1 MLQYGVR
8 KLAHTLLV
16 ALGVVTL
23 VFAALRL
30 SGDPA
35 ATMLPGDASVEELV
49 ALRKTLGL
57 DKPLPVQYASFLVG
71 AVTGDFGISFR
82 HQQPALGL
90 VMDRLPATLELAFAA
105 LVLAVVVAVPLGIIA
120 ALNRG
125 RLADVL
131 AMAFAVVGQ
140 ATPYF
145 WMGIMLI
152 LIVSVELGWLPTSG
166 RGSFAHLILPAI
178 TLGTHFAASLAR
190 LTRTAMLEVLGQNY
204 VTTARAKGLPERTVI
219 LAHALKNASVP
230 VVTLIGLQFG
240 TLLGGA
246 VVTDVRQP
254 GRAPAAAG
262 VGPGRQCPAS
272 SRHRSPRAGS
282 ALAPDLGSAH
292 LVADRAG
299 RHRPGRRRRLA
310 DRPRQRLLSRPC
322 RPRRDEADRR
332 PARVSVRAAGHRGDR
347 RGRRQHS
354 RPRHRAG
361 HRLVGRPRA
370 HHPWARP
377 EPAGARLRAGGASA
391 GRPHAAH
398 PVPPPAPR
406 DLVRHPDPGH
416 LRRRADHHSRIY
428 AVLPRPGRA
437 AAHAVMGLR
446 SAGRRGVR
454 TAGVVDVRIS
464 GAGHHGRGARRQPGR
479 RCAARC
485 PRSADSIPGPGLGHI

>member
-35 ATMLPGDASVEELV
+35 ATMLPGDASVDELV

-57 DKPLPVQYASFLVG
+57 DRPIPVQYVSFLVG

-90 VMDRLPATLELAFAA
+90 VIDRLPATLELAFAA

-152 LIVSVELGWLPTSG
+152 LVVSVELGWLPTSG
-166 RGSFAHLILPAI
+166 RGTWAHLILPAI

-230 VVTLIGLQFG
+230 VITLIGLQFG

-246 VVTDVRQP
+246 VVTETIFAWPGVGRLAVQSIFVRDYPVVQAGVFVLALSFVASTCSSICSTASSIPASAPRTRREATALASAAPGAARDRRRRRCVAGALGGAGLADVRQP
-254 GRAPAAAG
+254 GGAAQAAG
-262 VGPGRQCPAS
+262 VDLGRQRHAS
-272 SRHRSPRAGS
+272 SRHRSARAGP
-282 ALAPDLGSAH
+282 ALASHLGRSN
-292 LVADRAG
+292 LVADRAR
-299 RHRPGRRRRLA
+299 RHRAGRRRGLA
-310 DRPRQRLLSRPC
+310 DRPCQRLLPRPH
-322 RPRRDEADRR
+322 RSRRDEADRR

-347 RGRRQHS
+347 GRRRQHS
-354 RPRHRAG
+354 RSRHRAG
-361 HRLVGRPRA
+361 HRLLGWPRA
-370 HHPWARP
+370 HHPRPRP
-377 EPAGARLRAGGASA
+377 EPARGRLRAG
-391 GRPHAAH
+391 
-398 PVPPPAPR
+398 
-406 DLVRHPDPGH
+406 
-416 LRRRADHHSRIY
+416 
-428 AVLPRPGRA
+428 
-437 AAHAVMGLR
+437 
-446 SAGRRGVR
+446 R
-454 TAGVVDVRIS
+454 TR
-464 GAGHHGRGARRQPGR
+464 
-479 RCAARC
+479 
-485 PRSADSIPGPGLGHI
+485 

>member
-35 ATMLPGDASVEELV
+35 ATMLPGDASVDELV

-57 DKPLPVQYASFLVG
+57 DRPIPVQYVSFLAS

-90 VMDRLPATLELAFAA
+90 VIDRLPATLELAFAA
-105 LVLAVVVAVPLGIIA
+105 LVLAVVVAIPLGIIA

-125 RLADVL
+125 RLADL

-230 VVTLIGLQFG
+230 VITLIGLQFG

-246 VVTDVRQP
+246 VVTETIFAWPGVGRLAVQSIFVRDYPVVQ
-254 GRAPAAAG
+254 AG
-262 VGPGRQCPAS
+262 VFVLALSFVAINLLVDLLYGFLD
-272 SRHRSPRAGS
+272 PRIRTE
-282 ALAPDLGSAH
+282 D
-292 LVADRAG
+292 
-299 RHRPGRRRRLA
+299 
-310 DRPRQRLLSRPC
+310 
-322 RPRRDEADRR
+322 
-332 PARVSVRAAGHRGDR
+332 AA
-347 RGRRQHS
+347 
-354 RPRHRAG
+354 
-361 HRLVGRPRA
+361 
-370 HHPWARP
+370 
-377 EPAGARLRAGGASA
+377 
-391 GRPHAAH
+391 
-398 PVPPPAPR
+398 
-406 DLVRHPDPGH
+406 
-416 LRRRADHHSRIY
+416 
-428 AVLPRPGRA
+428 
-437 AAHAVMGLR
+437 
-446 SAGRRGVR
+446 
-454 TAGVVDVRIS
+454 
-464 GAGHHGRGARRQPGR
+464 
-479 RCAARC
+479 
-485 PRSADSIPGPGLGHI
+485 